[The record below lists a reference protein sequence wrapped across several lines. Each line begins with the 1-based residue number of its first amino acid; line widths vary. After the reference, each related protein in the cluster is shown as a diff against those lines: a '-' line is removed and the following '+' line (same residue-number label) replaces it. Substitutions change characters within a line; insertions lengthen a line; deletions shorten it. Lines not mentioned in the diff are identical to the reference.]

1 MKKRILFAL
10 VLGVLAY
17 AGRAAVEKVTNVGPT
32 HKFPI
37 ESDATEPVEM
47 RLTQDGGLRS
57 VALAKGRT
65 LVVVIAGNP
74 STGYRWELADSVK
87 GAVLS
92 QDEHVEFVAGRSDLV
107 GAPGEYRFTFK
118 AVGLGKTTVSLK
130 YIRPWEKNTP
140 AAATATIHVTVT
152 E

>member
-1 MKKRILFAL
+1 MKKRILFPL
-10 VLGVLAY
+10 VLGILAY
-17 AGRAAVEKVTNVGPT
+17 TGRAEVEKVTNMS
-32 HKFPI
+32 PI
-37 ESDATEPVEM
+37 YNLPVEFGATEPVEV

-57 VALAKGRT
+57 VALVKGRI

-92 QDEHVEFVAGRSDLV
+92 QDGHVEFVAGRSDLV

-118 AVGLGKTTVSLK
+118 AVGLGKTTVSFK
-130 YIRPWEKNTP
+130 YVRPWEKNTP
-140 AAATATIHVTVT
+140 TAATATVNVTVT